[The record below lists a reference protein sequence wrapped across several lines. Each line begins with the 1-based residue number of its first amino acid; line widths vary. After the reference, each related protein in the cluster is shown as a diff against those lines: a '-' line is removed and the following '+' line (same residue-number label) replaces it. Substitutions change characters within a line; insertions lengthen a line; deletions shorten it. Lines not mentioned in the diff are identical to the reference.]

1 MNQIAARLLAC
12 CAITLLA
19 ACQSAGL
26 RSDSLAEIP
35 PLAADA
41 STAEAALDALARAE
55 QAAQANN
62 RQELGRQLARLE
74 ALGVRFESEEDV
86 ANIARWRSEADLP
99 PPMRGPVGGP
109 AVRRGSIAPG
119 RSVEFGLAFLAGER
133 AAIAIH
139 ARRGP
144 AVHISI
150 ADGQATTVC
159 TRQTRRGSCVWTP
172 LFTQRHTIR
181 LSNDGT
187 RTAQY
192 HLAIE

>member
-19 ACQSAGL
+19 ACQSTGL
-26 RSDSLAEIP
+26 RSDALAEIP

-41 STAEAALDALARAE
+41 SMAEAALDALARAE
-55 QAAQANN
+55 QAAEEGN
-62 RQELGRQLARLE
+62 RAELARQLTRIE
-74 ALGVRFESEEDV
+74 ALGARFESEED
-86 ANIARWRSEADLP
+86 AADIARWRSQADLP

-119 RSVEFGLAFLAGER
+119 RSAEFGLAFLAGER

-139 ARRGP
+139 ARSGP

-150 ADGQATTVC
+150 ADGQAATVC

>member
-1 MNQIAARLLAC
+1 MKNANLLLFVLLA
-12 CAITLLA
+12 TLPLA
-19 ACQSAGL
+19 ACQSVTAPDIAATAL
-26 RSDSLAEIP
+26 P

-41 STAEAALDALARAE
+41 NDAEQVLDALARAE
-55 QAAQANN
+55 QAAEEGN
-62 RQELGRQLARLE
+62 RAELARQLTRIE
-74 ALGVRFESEEDV
+74 ALGARFEDEEDV
-86 ANIARWRSEADLP
+86 ANIARWRTQADLP

-119 RSVEFGLAFLAGER
+119 RSAEFGLAFLAGER

-139 ARRGP
+139 ARSGP